1 MAVMGDPGGRRA
13 AALEGVAATLRWAVI
28 GALLLLALW
37 LLADVCLLV
46 FAAALAAV
54 VLRGL
59 ADRLGTALGIGPGW
73 SLALVVVGLM
83 LLAASLAWWRGPVAL
98 DEVGQLRGHLG
109 ERLGHLRHL
118 AQQSN
123 LGRAALGRF
132 GEYLSGS
139 GDAIAG
145 AMAGFATATL
155 GALGSLLV
163 LLFTALYF
171 AVSPSLYVDG
181 AVRLLSPRMRA
192 RGREVLDALGETLTR
207 WFAGQAVDMAVVA
220 GLSWAGLAALGVPL
234 APTLAL
240 VAGLCNFVPFVGA
253 LAGAVPAV
261 LVALGQGTNQALWV
275 AGLFLAIQMV
285 EGNLI
290 APFVQRRAVQLPP
303 ALTVLSQTVLGALFG
318 LMGLILATPLM
329 AAAMVAVRMVYVE
342 GVLEERGGHPGTR
355 DDAAVDPSTARA
367 GRTQADHREQR
378 GTADARG
385 DNPGP
390 SG

>member
-1 MAVMGDPGGRRA
+1 MTVMGDPGGRRA

-54 VLRGL
+54 ALRGL
-59 ADRLGTALGIGPGW
+59 ADRLGAALGFGPGW

-83 LLAASLAWWRGPVAL
+83 LLAASLVWWRGPVAL

-118 AQQSN
+118 AQQSGS
-123 LGRAALGRF
+123 GRAALGRF
-132 GEYLSGS
+132 GDYLSGS

-155 GALGSLLV
+155 GVLGSLLV

-171 AVSPSLYVDG
+171 AASPRLYVDG
-181 AVRLLSPRMRA
+181 VVRLLPPHMRG
-192 RGREVLDALGETLTR
+192 RGREVLSALGGTLAR

-261 LVALGQGTNQALWV
+261 LVALGQGTDQALWV

-342 GVLEERGGHPGTR
+342 GVLEGRDGHPGTR
-355 DDAAVDPSTARA
+355 DHAATDVPTAREEHTRA
-367 GRTQADHREQR
+367 GHGEQH
-378 GTADARG
+378 GAAEARCG
-385 DNPGP
+385 DPGP
-390 SG
+390 FG